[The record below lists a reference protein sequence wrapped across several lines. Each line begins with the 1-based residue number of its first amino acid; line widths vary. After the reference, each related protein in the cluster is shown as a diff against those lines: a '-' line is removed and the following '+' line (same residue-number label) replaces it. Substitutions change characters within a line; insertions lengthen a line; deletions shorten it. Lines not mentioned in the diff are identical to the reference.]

1 MKNANEE
8 FQQLM
13 MLVRANYR
21 VDLTDQDIYLF
32 KHMAKQHGFNSF
44 KKAMNLH
51 MQDADKGVFMPK
63 IADIVAKIAGT
74 PKENHKELE
83 GLAQMQ
89 WDNVMRAI
97 QECGSHRTPTFKDPI
112 TSACVSSMGGWV
124 QLCCQTTD
132 SLIWKGKEFVNMY
145 QNYTSRPIEQ
155 LPDHIQGR
163 EGIQQLKS
171 VGDGIM
177 EQLNEKFNEQFGATE

>member
-1 MKNANEE
+1 VKNANEE
-8 FQQLM
+8 FQELM

-44 KKAMNLH
+44 KKAMTLH

-74 PKENHKELE
+74 KKENQQELE
-83 GLAQMQ
+83 GQAQMQ
-89 WDNVMRAI
+89 WQNIMRAI
-97 QECGSHRTPTFKDPI
+97 QECGSYRTPTFKDPI
-112 TSACVSSMGGWV
+112 TTACVSSMGGWP
-124 QLCCQTTD
+124 QLCSQTTD

-163 EGIQQLKS
+163 EDIQQLKGKS
-171 VGDGIM
+171 AVIM
-177 EQLNEKFNEQFGATE
+177 NQLNQKFNDQFGAT